1 MKNSLEGCLLP
12 EDRLYS
18 LPNDLWFKP
27 LTRPSTYVVGV
38 VTPFLHFAGRPRR
51 ISVKPV
57 GSLLRK
63 NTSLA
68 LYISLRMEGA
78 LTAPV
83 DCRVLRTNDEVANP
97 EVVAE
102 DPYERGWLAELEC
115 LEQPSLAGFRE
126 ALDYYSRVNADRG
139 VVCFDV
145 VPHHELK
152 VFGET
157 CEGILTQMGDFMELN
172 VKTGDTLHVITA
184 DPATEVDMISWAEKT
199 GHVLLGLKRTG
210 RTLHALYRKMK

>member
-1 MKNSLEGCLLP
+1 
-12 EDRLYS
+12 
-18 LPNDLWFKP
+18 
-27 LTRPSTYVVGV
+27 
-38 VTPFLHFAGRPRR
+38 
-51 ISVKPV
+51 
-57 GSLLRK
+57 
-63 NTSLA
+63 SLA

-83 DCRVLRTNDEVANP
+83 DCRVLRTNDEVSNP

-102 DPYERGWLAELEC
+102 DPYERGWLAEVEC
-115 LEQPSLAGFRE
+115 IEQPTLSGLRE

-145 VPHHELK
+145 LPHQELK

-157 CEGILTQMGDFMELN
+157 CEGILTQIGDFMEQH
-172 VKTGDTLHVITA
+172 VKTGETLHVITS

-210 RTLHALYRKMK
+210 KTLHALYRRMR